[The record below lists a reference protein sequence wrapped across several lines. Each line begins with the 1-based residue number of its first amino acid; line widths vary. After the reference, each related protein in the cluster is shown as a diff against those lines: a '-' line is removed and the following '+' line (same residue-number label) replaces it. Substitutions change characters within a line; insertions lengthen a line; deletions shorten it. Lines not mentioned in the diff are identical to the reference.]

1 MNKGIIRYIF
11 NFIFYSLVIT
21 LLYNAIIFYIPQK
34 QSYDETIIYKTE
46 QDFEPEDDYV
56 KELNQENYKSVEN
69 TRQTT
74 INQKILEK
82 QFPNHYLA
90 RAITGG
96 KIIRWN
102 PETFPLTVY
111 IEHKTDLPE
120 YFYQEVKSAFSDWQ
134 KGTKGYINFKII
146 DSPKNADIRCYF
158 PKNDN
163 EAEDFANKFG
173 GITHSEV
180 QNNILKYM
188 TITFSTKY
196 KGTNKYYN
204 KNIIRSVAL
213 HEIGHALGILG
224 HSVNPKDIMYPS
236 SSALK
241 NSLSTGDISTIKLI
255 YSIVPDISNKN
266 FSQEAKDKFMT
277 IADIFGNDKERIEL
291 ELANTMEDSRIT
303 VNDPNKIIHIGN
315 LYYKKNDYKNAIKN
329 YNLAIVKIHNDNNLL
344 AKVNY
349 NLALSYM
356 QIKEYEKALSYANES
371 QKLSPNDKNL
381 ELAGKIYYRQG
392 DNKAAEEICV
402 NLLNKNPKAY
412 DAYIILA
419 NIYKKEKNAVG
430 WNKLYEMGKE
440 NFPDNPPLRRH

>member
-21 LLYNAIIFYIPQK
+21 LLYNAITLYVPQE
-34 QSYDETIIYKTE
+34 QSYEKLSVYE
-46 QDFEPEDDYV
+46 AERDFEPE
-56 KELNQENYKSVEN
+56 KECKDLKKQKITQGEKNRQTAINQE
-69 TRQTT
+69 
-74 INQKILEK
+74 ILKK
-82 QFPNHYLA
+82 QFPDHYLE

-96 KIIRWN
+96 DIIRWN
-102 PETFPLTVY
+102 PSTFPLNVY
-111 IEHKTDLPE
+111 VEHKADLPE
-120 YFYQEVKSAFSDWQ
+120 YFYGEVKSAFLEWQ
-134 KGTKGYINFKII
+134 DKTNNYITFKFVN
-146 DSPKNADIRCYF
+146 SPNNADIRCYF
-158 PKNDN
+158 PKNDS
-163 EAEDFANKFG
+163 EAEDFSKKFG

-180 QNNILKYM
+180 QNNTLKYM
-188 TITFSTKY
+188 TVTFSTKY
-196 KGTNKYYN
+196 NGQDKYYTQ
-204 KNIIRSVAL
+204 NIVRSVAL

-224 HSVNPKDIMYPS
+224 HSVNKQDIMYPS
-236 SSALK
+236 SSA
-241 NSLSTGDISTIKLI
+241 SRTYLSTGDISTIKLI

-402 NLLNKNPKAY
+402 NLLNKNTKAY